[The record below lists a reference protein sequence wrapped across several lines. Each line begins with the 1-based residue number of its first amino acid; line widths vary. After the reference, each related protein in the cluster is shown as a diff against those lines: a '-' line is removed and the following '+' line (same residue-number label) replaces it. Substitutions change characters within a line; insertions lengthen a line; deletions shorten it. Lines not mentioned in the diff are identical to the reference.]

1 MKKIKRIF
9 LIFISFCIFGITIYS
24 DYQTVKAVDIP
35 TAFWG
40 TLEAARAFWTAL
52 NAGGGVRGGGVS
64 MATFEHSSREDMHEL
79 QTQVMIA
86 YTAFC
91 IWKEKAQL
99 KIDHPDWSEDEINQQ
114 AEVNGRLASD
124 RFQNSAINVTDTTK
138 NLTIKDYGYWK
149 EFCSSFN
156 SIAKN
161 GLGGSL
167 DSNTTVRGKVS
178 DLGNKYNF
186 ENLENIG
193 SNTFEY
199 NGYNYIFSGQYRQYQ
214 NSNWIIKE
222 YVASE
227 VATDRVRIPFIYIS
241 RYSSNIVDYY
251 KEFIDVNRLTGQIIT
266 SSAFDVLHGLT
277 IRTNE
282 FDDIQN
288 SLVSQ
293 TSFPVIIN
301 LNKENFDLTNF
312 DYEKYLCVSE
322 GKNNEVYEQDI
333 ENALDSTEAGK
344 AIKEGAKDGQEE
356 IIKSGSI
363 PVKRSSVRTGEE
375 TATGVVG
382 WDVPDARTLEGA
394 IAVPDNQDDVVEG
407 MGIISVPEDIVT
419 PKDEDTVA
427 EWAKDEPISIPDTR
441 DEPISKPIDDVISD
455 QYGDYYPTQ
464 ISLADFFP
472 FCIPFDIYYCVQKF
486 NVGQGDAPIIH
497 IPIVYPKVLQGALG
511 ESYDVIIDFNN
522 YIALRNII
530 RVFILIFFL
539 VGLMQITR
547 NLIRG

>member
-441 DEPISKPIDDVISD
+441 DEPISKPIDLKLHH
-455 QYGDYYPTQ
+455 Q
-464 ISLADFFP
+464 
-472 FCIPFDIYYCVQKF
+472 
-486 NVGQGDAPIIH
+486 
-497 IPIVYPKVLQGALG
+497 
-511 ESYDVIIDFNN
+511 
-522 YIALRNII
+522 
-530 RVFILIFFL
+530 
-539 VGLMQITR
+539 
-547 NLIRG
+547 